1 MFTPAERVRIVGRIR
16 AFEAGGR
23 VLVVFRVDEDG
34 EGLIAVEGDAVLE
47 VLPLVIV
54 NLDGELPGALVVFA
68 AGWVFEALQ
77 IADFVGEGMAIEK

>member
-1 MFTPAERVRIVGRIR
+1 MFSQTERIRIVGRIR

-47 VLPLVIV
+47 VLHS
-54 NLDGELPGALVVFA
+54 
-68 AGWVFEALQ
+68 WS
-77 IADFVGEGMAIEK
+77 